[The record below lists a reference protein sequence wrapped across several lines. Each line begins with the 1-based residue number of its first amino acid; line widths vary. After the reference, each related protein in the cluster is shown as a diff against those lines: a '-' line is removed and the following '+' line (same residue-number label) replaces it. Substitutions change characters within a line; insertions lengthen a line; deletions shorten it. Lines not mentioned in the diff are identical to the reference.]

1 MADMMKKRSTKRQA
15 QIQTPGY
22 NIDWGRIRDKAE
34 EFVRKW
40 TGEKSERRESHT
52 FWDGFF
58 EVFGRTRRGLA
69 VYEYHARTG
78 RDDKQQALA
87 GRGLKQGRIDMLW
100 PGVLAVEHKSASETD
115 LTKGEV
121 QLMEYITGLPDNKK
135 PRWGLVC
142 NFSRFLLIDLGGDMK
157 TPPRTKFTLRQLPSK
172 VELFSFFIEHEQQQ
186 FTLQLQANRDAATL
200 IGDVYNAL
208 TKSGYKREIDRLLM
222 RLLFCMFADS
232 TDIWKSGIFLARVQ
246 GTCEDGGDLGAEL
259 ARLFGILNKKETARQ
274 KNIPDALKKFAYI
287 NGGLFAGQLEIAEFD
302 RESRN
307 ALLEACRFNWS
318 KISPDIFGALFQ
330 SVRDSAT
337 RHAGGEHYTSEMNI
351 LRAIRPLFLDDL
363 EKHLRQA
370 GHNRA
375 ALKKLHYKIAAMRF
389 LDPACGCGNFLIV
402 AYRELRRLEMEIIL
416 RLHPDEKMLDIAALC
431 KVQVSQFY
439 GIEIDSFPAA
449 IAETAL
455 WLMDHQMNLEASQR
469 FGNYYTRIPLTVS
482 PQIIC
487 DNALTMEWEEFVKP
501 GAHFYIFGNPPFVD
515 RKNRSPKQRGDMSR
529 IFNGVK
535 GAGNLDYVCAWY
547 MKAAR
552 YIRGTNIRCAYVSTD
567 SITQSAQAQV
577 IWDALGREE
586 VKIHFAYR
594 PFKWR
599 NEGKDVAQVHVVIVG
614 FGCGDKSGKMIY
626 HVSDKDTLTASAAA
640 NINAYLMDAPDAL
653 VKSRK
658 TPLCD
663 GTPPMAVGSTAIDD
677 GHLILS
683 DKEKADMVH
692 AAPESAPWLRP
703 VLGGEELLTGKKRWC
718 LWLTG
723 AKISDIRKIPQI
735 AERIDNNE
743 HYRQTSGRLA
753 TQKLAETPHLFGEN
767 RQPNSDYLA
776 VPQTTSGARVY
787 IPMAFVKKSVIAL
800 LKCYTVPK
808 ADLYHFGVLT
818 SKMHMAWVDMV
829 GGRQGNGYS
838 YTAEL
843 AYNAF
848 PWPEKITAAKRQK
861 IKECAQKVLDTR
873 KLSPNLPLGRMY
885 SDMPPK
891 LEQAHH
897 ALDLAVDRAYRRQSF
912 TSERNRM
919 EYLFS
924 EYHRLTAPVIPPP
937 KKKRTRRRV

>member
-22 NIDWGRIRDKAE
+22 NIDWERIRDKAA

-40 TGEKSERRESHT
+40 TGEQSERGESHT

-69 VYEYHARTG
+69 VYEYNARTG
-78 RDDKQQALA
+78 RDDKQPALS

-100 PGVLAVEHKSASETD
+100 PGVLAVEHKSASETN
-115 LTKGEV
+115 LTKGEA
-121 QLMEYITGLPDNKK
+121 QLMEYITGLPDQKK

-142 NFSRFLLIDLGGDMK
+142 NFSGFRLIDLQK
-157 TPPRTKFTLRQLPSK
+157 SKFWQFPLSKLPDNAEK
-172 VELFSFFIEHEQQQ
+172 FEFFIEHEQQE
-186 FTLQLQANRDAATL
+186 FTLQLQANRQAAAL
-200 IGDVYNAL
+200 IGDVYDAL
-208 TKSGYKREIDRLLM
+208 TASGYKREIDRLLM

-232 TDIWKSGIFLARVQ
+232 TDIWKPGLFLARVQ
-246 GTCEDGGDLGAEL
+246 GTREDGSDLGAEL
-259 ARLFGILNKKETARQ
+259 ARLFGILNKKETVRQ
-274 KNIPDALKKFAYI
+274 KKLPDDLKKFAYI

-302 RESRN
+302 KESRS

-330 SVRDSAT
+330 SARDSAT

-351 LRAIRPLFLDDL
+351 LRVIRPLFLDDL
-363 EKHLRQA
+363 EKSLRQA

-375 ALKKLHYKIAAMRF
+375 ALKKLHCKIAAMQF

-431 KVQVSQFY
+431 KVNVNQFY

-455 WLMDHQMNLEASQR
+455 WLMDHQMNLEASKR
-469 FGNYYTRIPLTVS
+469 FGNYYTRIPLTAS
-482 PQIIC
+482 PQIIRG
-487 DNALTMEWEEFVKP
+487 NALAMEWKELVKP

-515 RKNRSPKQRGDMSR
+515 RKNRSPKQRDDMSR
-529 IFNGVK
+529 VFNGAK

-552 YIRGTNIRCAYVSTD
+552 YIRGTGIRCAFVSTD

-577 IWDALGREE
+577 IWETIGREE

-594 PFKWR
+594 SFKWR
-599 NEGKDVAQVHVVIVG
+599 NEGDGVAQVHVVIVG
-614 FGCGDKSGKMIY
+614 FGCGEKSGKTIY

-653 VKSRK
+653 VVKQRS
-658 TPLCD
+658 TPLRD
-663 GTPPMAVGSTAIDD
+663 DTPPMAVGSNPIDK
-677 GHLILS
+677 GHLLLS
-683 DKEKADMVH
+683 DKEKTDMVR
-692 AAPESAPWLRP
+692 AAPKSASWLRP
-703 VLGGEELLTGKKRWC
+703 VLGGEELVTGKKRWC
-718 LWLTG
+718 LWLKD
-723 AKISDIRKIPQI
+723 AKISDIRKIHQV
-735 AERIDNNE
+735 AERVNNNE
-743 HYRQTSGRLA
+743 RFRQTRGRVA
-753 TQKLAETPHLFGEN
+753 TQEMAKTPHLFGED
-767 RQPNSDYLA
+767 RQPNSGYLA
-776 VPQTTSGARVY
+776 VPQTTSGERMY

-800 LKCYTVPK
+800 IKCYTVPK

-818 SKMHMAWVDMV
+818 SKMHMAWVNAV
-829 GGRQGNGYS
+829 GGRRGDGYS
-838 YTAEL
+838 YTASL
-843 AYNAF
+843 VYNTF
-848 PWPEKITAAKRQK
+848 PWPEKITAAKKQR
-861 IKECAQKVLDTR
+861 IKECAQKVLDMR
-873 KLSPNLPLGRMY
+873 KPYSGNSSLGDIY
-885 SDMPPK
+885 SSMPPE
-891 LEQAHH
+891 LERAHR
-897 ALDLAVDRAYRRQSF
+897 ALDLAVDRAYRRQPF
-912 TSERNRM
+912 ASERNRM